1 MSDLITPI
9 QRSAYVSGITK
20 CNETV
25 MSYFEDE
32 LRRRRNT
39 YKPKVKVTLEHKND
53 VGKLFKEIL
62 DDAMKG
68 EL

>member
-9 QRSAYVSGITK
+9 RKSAYVSGITK
-20 CNETV
+20 CNEAV
-25 MSYFEDE
+25 MGYFEDE

-62 DDAMKG
+62 DDAIKG